1 MSRSL
6 YSAVG
11 SMMEQMP
18 SPEDLKR
25 QALKQYKLGTES
37 IGAWRLSALSLE
49 RGANIL
55 WDTVLDDWRADFT
68 VDDPDRYWTVSGTFM
83 LLAGLTVENYLKAV
97 CIKRSGAAFDSNNK
111 FAFFGHN
118 LVALGETSGLQ
129 FSTQE
134 LELLERLTNFV
145 EFAGRYPAPN
155 KPEALIPK
163 IKPDGSFRGV
173 RTISGTDQFE
183 WKALVKKLTD
193 ELGPL

>member
-1 MSRSL
+1 
-6 YSAVG
+6 
-11 SMMEQMP
+11 MEQMP
-18 SPEDLKR
+18 SLEDHKKR
-25 QALKQYKLGTES
+25 ALKQHQLGTES
-37 IGAWRLSALSLE
+37 VGAWRLCALSLE

-55 WDTVLDDWRADFT
+55 WETVIEDMHADFT
-68 VDDPDRYWTVSGTFM
+68 VDDPDRYWTVSGPFM

-97 CIKRSGAAFDSNNK
+97 CIKRSGAAFNANNK

-118 LVALGETSGLQ
+118 LVALGKTSGLP

-173 RTISGTDQFE
+173 RTISDTDQFE